1 MADNESNVIQLDDE
15 FDIFQDVVKKEET
28 PKEEKPKSIL
38 EKLLKL
44 SRRYKKITILVA
56 FFFGVFLIA
65 IIFLISHLLIKDEVA
80 PPPTTIA
87 PVQEVVIEKGGD
99 LIADSKGLDLLIQKA
114 NFLYTSGYKLEALDI
129 YGKISNYSEKL
140 SNYNLGVAQ
149 MQEKAYE
156 EALQSFQKAIELGED
171 RVISS
176 LNAAVCSLHLKD
188 SLKFKYYIDLA
199 QTYLP
204 YAGNIPLYSYLY
216 GLVHYYQG
224 NYLEAISPLIHQSS
238 PYYKEQNDYLLAS
251 LYTYFQRDY
260 QAIDVLS
267 KYNAEPKNWLNLSLL
282 YARIGDYPQAHQLLT
297 QYIEAYGKN
306 IQTEFPLALIKLK
319 LTQFES
325 AGKIF
330 ANYAKEDLIAQNPYP
345 IKIALKDKFFDI
357 NVAQKRF
364 WTRFNDSKLNS
375 YKFLFYFAPYQV
387 FDAKEVFN
395 IIQEGEININIENLQ
410 EAKEVLLRGKTISR
424 VNRNIAQAIIESIN
438 GNIRNANALLKAVV
452 EKYPNHSILHYNLG
466 LNYAQ
471 MGDYNNGYHHFLR
484 SFHLNPKDIKAGIFA
499 LICANL
505 TNRNAERLGAD
516 IEKEITNMQEN
527 KAESQF
533 ILALLNFTRDG
544 IPQPLDLE
552 LLKESKSSIYYALDF
567 AQSVILRDQESLI
580 RSSSE
585 LVKLMPNDPITNLV
599 YLLSLNYNDN
609 PKELSLKLQDY
620 FKNDKIYKESIYY
633 GPAVVREFYI
643 GIAHIVGTLHYVE
656 QDLDFRLISEQKDAR
671 GVIQALA
678 LTYIYLQ
685 EFEKAFTLYN
695 SLIDDFKEEDPQTL
709 FLASVAAIG
718 AGYAEN
724 ATALLQLSKLES
736 PTSRETKIA
745 LGILYLQEKNFH
757 AASRQFT
764 TIGNDKHPS
773 EYFDF
778 KIDSKNLLEGVDMN

>member
-1 MADNESNVIQLDDE
+1 MAENEENVIHLDDD
-15 FDIFQDVVKKEET
+15 FDIFQDVIKKDEE
-28 PKEEKPKSIL
+28 EEQKPSKL
-38 EKLLKL
+38 DKLLRF
-44 SRRYKKITILVA
+44 SRRHKILTAIAA
-56 FFFGVFLIA
+56 FFFGVLLVTLIFLIA
-65 IIFLISHLLIKDEVA
+65 HLFKSEEKA
-80 PPPTTIA
+80 PPEAKIEPEKELTIE
-87 PVQEVVIEKGGD
+87 QGGD
-99 LIADSKGLDLLIQKA
+99 LIVDSRGLDLLIKKA
-114 NFLYTSGYKLEALDI
+114 NFLYTNGYKLEALDL

-149 MQEKAYE
+149 MQEKAYSD
-156 EALQSFQKAIELGED
+156 ALNSFQKAIDLGED

-176 LNAAVCSLHLKD
+176 LNAAVCALHLGNH
-188 SLKFKYYIDLA
+188 LQFKYYINLA
-199 QTYLP
+199 QAYLP

-216 GLVHYYQG
+216 SLTHYYQG
-224 NYLEAISPLIHQSS
+224 NYLEAISPLVHESS
-238 PYYKEQNDYLLAS
+238 PYYKEKNDYLLAS

-267 KYNAEPKNWLNLSLL
+267 KYDADSKNWLNLGLL
-282 YARIGDYPQAHQLLT
+282 YARIGDYSQAHQLLT
-297 QYIEAYGKN
+297 QYIDAYGKN
-306 IQTEFPLALIKLK
+306 IQNEFPLALIKLK
-319 LTQFES
+319 LTQFEG

-330 ANYAKEDLIAQNPYP
+330 AQYAKDDVIAQNPYP

-357 NVAQKRF
+357 NIAQKRF
-364 WTRFNDSKLNS
+364 WDKFNDSKLNS

-410 EAKEVLLRGKTISR
+410 EAKDVLLRGQTISR
-424 VNRNIAQAIIESIN
+424 VNRNIAEAIIESIN
-438 GNIRNANALLKAVV
+438 GNIRNANMLLKAVV
-452 EKYPNHSILHYNLG
+452 EKYPNHPILHYNLG

-471 MGDYNNGYHHFLR
+471 MGDYNSGYKHFLR

-505 TNRNAERLGAD
+505 INKSDERLGAN
-516 IEKEITNMQEN
+516 IEKEITNMQVN

-552 LLKESKSSIYYALDF
+552 LLKESKTPIYYALDF

-599 YLLSLNYNDN
+599 HLLSLNYNDN

-620 FKNDKIYKESIYY
+620 FKSEKIYKESIYY

-643 GIAHIVGTLHYVE
+643 GIAHIVGTLHYVQE
-656 QDLDFRLISEQKDAR
+656 DLDFRLISEPSDPR

-678 LTYIYLQ
+678 LTYIHLQ

-709 FLASVAAIG
+709 FLASVAAVG
-718 AGYAEN
+718 AGYPEN
-724 ATALLQLSKLES
+724 AIALLQLSKLES
-736 PTSRETKIA
+736 PTSREAKIA

-773 EYFDF
+773 EFFDF
-778 KIDSKNLLEGVDMN
+778 KIDSKNLLEGIDIN